1 MEAFTKFV
9 PALTFKSYKGQLGKV
24 GIIGGCLE
32 YTGAPFF
39 SGASVLRLGGELSH
53 IFCAKSAAVPIKSYS
68 PEQIVHP
75 YLPDPGE
82 TSLIDTAIQDVLK
95 WSPAIHSFVIG
106 PGMGRDPATLS
117 FAEKFIEKAKS
128 LEKPLVIDGDALFL
142 VSQKPDIVKG
152 CSRFILTPNGGEFMR
167 LQDSLGLP
175 RTATCLELASALG
188 GVTVF
193 AKGRFDVVSDGK
205 RQEQFKFRGSPRR
218 VGGQGDITAGAMG
231 LFAAWA
237 PQDYFAAAAAT
248 SELVKCAALK
258 AFEKKGRS
266 TITSDIIEEI
276 PSILPM
282 SWSKYEDA
290 SDEE

>member
-1 MEAFTKFV
+1 MEAFTKFL
-9 PALTFKSYKGQLGKV
+9 PALTFKSYKGQSGKV

-53 IFCAKSAAVPIKSYS
+53 IFCAKSAAIPIKAYS

-82 TSLIDTAIQDVLK
+82 TSLVDTAIQDVLK
-95 WSPAIHSFVIG
+95 WSSAIHSFVIG
-106 PGMGRDPATLS
+106 PGLGRDPATLS
-117 FAEKFIEKAKS
+117 FAERFIEKAKT

-152 CSRFILTPNGGEFMR
+152 CSKFILTPNGIEFMR
-167 LQDSLGLP
+167 LRDSVGLP
-175 RTATCLELASALG
+175 SSASCMDLASALG

-193 AKGRFDVVSDGK
+193 AKGKFDIVSDGK
-205 RQEQFKFRGSPRR
+205 RQEQFKFPGSPRR

-231 LFAAWA
+231 LFASWA
-237 PQDYFAAAAAT
+237 PNDYFAAAAAT
-248 SELVKCAALK
+248 SELVKRAAIE
-258 AFEKKGRS
+258 AFKKRGRS

-276 PSILPM
+276 PNILPK
-282 SWSKYEDA
+282 SWSTFD
-290 SDEE
+290 SEE